1 MTAAAAPVW
10 LDLDQAALDAAYT
23 QSAFAPNMAEVLQRY
38 ASSSDAARAVV
49 GEPQRL
55 AYGPADMEQLDI
67 YRCRQADAPVVVF
80 IHGGA
85 WRSGRARDYA
95 FGAPLLV
102 QAGAH
107 LVVPDFSAV
116 QDVQGDLTPMA
127 DQVQRAVAWVYRH
140 AASFGADARRIHL
153 LGHSSG
159 AHLVA
164 VALTTDWQAD
174 FDVPADVVKSALC
187 CSGLYDLAP
196 VRLSVRS
203 SYVAFTDAMEAAL
216 SPQRHLGCIT
226 APVMVAYGTRET
238 PEFQR
243 QAKDFAAALAASGHR
258 LELMVGDGLNH
269 FEIIETLAQADGVV
283 GRALLAQLGLPPLR
297 TSVSREFLDQTP
309 LRRAI

>member
-10 LDLDQAALDAAYT
+10 RDLDQAALDAAYT

-38 ASSSDAARAVV
+38 AAGSDAARAVV

-55 AYGPADMEQLDI
+55 AYGQAEVEKLDI
-67 YRCRQADAPVVVF
+67 YRCNQADAPVVVF

-95 FGAPLLV
+95 FAAPLLV

-116 QDVQGDLTPMA
+116 QDVDGDLAPMA
-127 DQVQRAVAWVYRH
+127 DQVQRAIAWVHRH
-140 AASFGADARRIHL
+140 AAGFGGDAQRIHL

-164 VALTTDWQAD
+164 VALTTDWLAD
-174 FDVPADVVKSALC
+174 FGVPPDVVKSALC

-216 SPQRHLGCIT
+216 SPQRHLGRIT
-226 APVMVAYGTRET
+226 APVVVAYGSQET

-243 QAKDFAAALAASGHR
+243 QAKDFAAALAASG
-258 LELMVGDGLNH
+258 LTFELLVGEGLNH
-269 FEIIETLAQADGVV
+269 FEIIETLAHADGVV
-283 GRALLAQLGLPPLR
+283 GRALLAQLDLGLGFGLGLR
-297 TSVSREFLDQTP
+297 S
-309 LRRAI
+309 A

>member
-1 MTAAAAPVW
+1 MKSPAAPVW

-23 QSAFAPNMAEVLQRY
+23 QAAYASNMAEVLQRY

-55 AYGPADMEQLDI
+55 AYGPAGIEQLDI
-67 YRCRQADAPVVVF
+67 YRCDQVEAPIVVF

-85 WRSGRARDYA
+85 WRSGCAHDYA
-95 FGAPLLV
+95 FGAPLLL

-116 QDVQGDLTPMA
+116 QDVDGDLAPMA
-127 DQVQRAVAWVYRH
+127 DQVQRAIAWVQCNATR
-140 AASFGADARRIHL
+140 FGGDARRIHL

-164 VALTTDWQAD
+164 VALTTDWMAD
-174 FDVPADVVKSALC
+174 FGLPADLVKSALC

-196 VRLSVRS
+196 VRLSARS
-203 SYVAFTDAMEAAL
+203 SYVAFTDGMEAAL
-216 SPQRHLGCIT
+216 SPQRHLGRIT
-226 APVMVAYGTRET
+226 APVVVSYGTRET

-243 QAKDFAAALAASGHR
+243 QAKDFAAALAALGHPH
-258 LELMVGDGLNH
+258 ELIVGDGLNH
-269 FEIIETLAQADGVV
+269 FEIIETMAKADGVV
-283 GRALLAQLGLPPLR
+283 GRVLLTQLGLHC
-297 TSVSREFLDQTP
+297 
-309 LRRAI
+309 A